1 MPTRPVLVLTTAALL
16 VAIGA
21 AIALAAAGG
30 TDPLHA
36 ALILWI
42 ATSYAGSGLIAWTRR
57 PANRF
62 GPLMIVTGFGVL
74 ASTLIWSSAA
84 LPHTIGQA
92 LDLVPLVLV
101 VHVSLAFPAGRLRHG
116 YERVL
121 VGTGYVFALG
131 VQLLVMLLGGPGG
144 GHLLTIADV
153 PEVAGP
159 LHAIELLVISGVAL
173 TGVGLLIARRRA
185 DGRPLRRSLALLD
198 DAFMLGLLMIAVL
211 LVVGVFEGPAFPAV
225 RSVSLALIG
234 LAPLAYLGGLLQ
246 ARLAR
251 TAVGDLVL
259 ALRADPLDLRGPLA
273 HALRDPSVDL
283 VYWLPQFGS
292 WADQD
297 GRPVDLPADPDR
309 VTMIERDGM
318 RVAALLHHPALNEE
332 PDLLDAVSAAA
343 AIAIETGRLQAELRA
358 NVDELRGSRA
368 RVLEA
373 GQQERRRLERNLHDG
388 AQQRLVSLSLDLGVL
403 ETRLG
408 SDPAA
413 KALLSQARKEIAVSL
428 DELRDVARGLYPAV
442 LTAHGLAVALE
453 SLAARAPVPV
463 ELKVE
468 LVERL
473 PEAVEV
479 AAYYVVSES
488 LTNIG
493 KHAQARTASVDVH
506 VAGGV
511 LVVEVVD
518 DGIGGADTER
528 GSGLRGLA
536 DRVESLGGRLRIWTP
551 RGAGTRLR
559 AELPCG

>member
-36 ALILWI
+36 LLILWI

-62 GPLMIVTGFGVL
+62 GPLMIVTGFCAL
-74 ASTLIWSSAA
+74 ASALIWSSAA

-92 LDLVPLVLV
+92 VDLVPLVLM
-101 VHVSLAFPAGRLRHG
+101 VHVSLAFPTGRLQHR

-131 VQLLVMLLGGPGG
+131 VQVVVMLLGGPGG

-153 PEVAGP
+153 PGVAGP
-159 LHAIELLVISGVAL
+159 LHAVELLVISGVAL
-173 TGVGLLIARRRA
+173 GGVGLLLSRRRA
-185 DGRPLRRSLALLD
+185 DGRPLRRSLALLI
-198 DAFMLGLLMIAVL
+198 DAFVLGLLMIAVL

-225 RSVSLALIG
+225 RDVSLALIG
-234 LAPLAYLGGLLQ
+234 LAPIAYLGGLLQ

-273 HALRDPSVDL
+273 QALRDPSVQV

-309 VTMIERDGM
+309 VTLIERDGA

-332 PDLLDAVSAAA
+332 SELLDAVSAAA

-373 GQQERRRLERNLHDG
+373 GQQERRRLERDLHDG

-413 KALLSQARKEIAVSL
+413 KALVSGARKEIAVSL

-463 ELKVE
+463 ELKVD
-468 LVERL
+468 LDARL

-493 KHAQARTASVDVH
+493 KHARARTASVEVRASD
-506 VAGGV
+506 GV
-511 LVVEVVD
+511 LVVEIVD

-551 RGAGTRLR
+551 RGQGTRLR